1 MKKVAVILKGYP
13 RLSETFIAQEL
24 LALEKAGI
32 NLIIYSLRQPT
43 DRDVHPIHSMI
54 QAPVKYL
61 PEYLIWHLIRVLLGL
76 FSSFRSK
83 NFTRLLRLFFKDLK
97 RDCSANRIR
106 RLGQAM
112 VLHREIASDRNWIYA
127 HFLHTPASVARYCS
141 ILSDIPWSCSAHAK
155 DIWTSPKWEI
165 QEKLESLAWL
175 VTCTSSNREYLAN
188 LSSAPDC
195 VRLVYHGLDL
205 ERFADMPRQHLNNGS
220 MEQAQVKILS
230 VGRAVSKKGYDVL
243 IEALAKL
250 PEDMHWKFAHVGGGP
265 LLKDLKRQ
273 AKGLQLQARMD
284 WLGPLSFGKV
294 LEQYRNADIFVL
306 ASRIDSDGD
315 RDGLPNVLMEA
326 LSQRLACI
334 STDISGIPE
343 LLRHN
348 ENGLIV
354 KPEDTGALSEAIER
368 LARNTKF
375 RDALSREGRRTVE
388 ENFDLKRNVQLLI
401 DKLSE

>member
-76 FSSFRSK
+76 LSSFRSK

-165 QEKLESLAWL
+165 QEKLESLEWL

>member
-32 NLIIYSLRQPT
+32 NLIIYSLRHPT

-54 QAPVKYL
+54 QAPVRYL
-61 PEYLIWHLIRVLLGL
+61 PEYLIWHPFRVFLGL
-76 FSSFRSK
+76 LSSLHSK
-83 NFTRLLRLFFKDLK
+83 SFTQLLRVFFKDLR

-112 VLHREIASDRNWIYA
+112 VLYRELADDRNWIYA

-141 ILSDIPWSCSAHAK
+141 ILSNLPWSCSAHAK

-165 QEKLESLAWL
+165 QEKLDSLEWL
-175 VTCTSSNREYLAN
+175 VTCTASNREYLAG
-188 LSSAPDC
+188 LSTNPESIQ
-195 VRLVYHGLDL
+195 LLYHGLDL
-205 ERFADMPRQHLNNGS
+205 GRFRDVSKQHINNGS
-220 MEQAQVKILS
+220 AEYARVRILS
-230 VGRAVSKKGYDVL
+230 VGRAVSKKGYDIV

-250 PEDMHWKFAHVGGGP
+250 PDDLHWTFVHVGGGP

-273 AKGLQLQARMD
+273 SRALHLQARID
-284 WLGPLSFGKV
+284 WLGPLSFSRV
-294 LEQYRNADIFVL
+294 LEQYRDADIFVL

-343 LLRHN
+343 LLRHD

-354 KPEDTGALSEAIER
+354 KSGDVDALAKAIER
-368 LARNTKF
+368 LI
-375 RDALSREGRRTVE
+375 RDTECRDTLGSEGRRTVE
-388 ENFDLKRNVQLLI
+388 AAFDLKHNVQLLV

>member
-32 NLIIYSLRQPT
+32 NLIIYSLRRPT

-54 QAPVKYL
+54 QAPVRYL
-61 PEYLIWHLIRVLLGL
+61 PEYLTWHPLRVMLGL
-76 FSSFRSK
+76 LSSLRSK
-83 NFTRLLRLFFKDLK
+83 NLRQLLRVFFKDLR
-97 RDCSANRIR
+97 RDRSANRIR

-112 VLHREIASDRNWIYA
+112 VLYREIADDRNWIYA
-127 HFLHTPASVARYCS
+127 HFIHTPASVARYCS
-141 ILSDIPWSCSAHAK
+141 ILSDLPWSCSAHAK

-165 QEKLESLAWL
+165 EEKLDSLEWL
-175 VTCTSSNREYLAN
+175 VTCTASNRDYLAG
-188 LSSAPDC
+188 LSANPDRI
-195 VRLVYHGLDL
+195 RLLYHGLDL
-205 ERFADMPRQHLNNGS
+205 ERFSDASKQHLNNGS
-220 MEQAQVKILS
+220 AEQVRVRILS

-250 PEDMHWKFAHVGGGP
+250 PDDVHWTFVHVGGGP

-273 AKGLQLQARMD
+273 AKSLHLQARIE
-284 WLGPLSFGKV
+284 WQGPLSFSKV
-294 LEQYRNADIFVL
+294 LEQYRDADIFVL

-326 LSQRLACI
+326 MSQRLACI

-343 LLRHN
+343 LIRHD

-354 KPEDTGALSEAIER
+354 KSEDVDALARAIER
-368 LARNTKF
+368 LIGDTEC
-375 RDALSREGRRTVE
+375 RDALGSEGRRTVE
-388 ENFDLKRNVQLLI
+388 ESFSLKRNVQLLV
-401 DKLSE
+401 DRLSE

>member
-165 QEKLESLAWL
+165 QEKLESLEWL

>member
-24 LALEKAGI
+24 FALEKAGI
-32 NLIIYSLRQPT
+32 NLVIYSLRHPT

-54 QAPVKYL
+54 QAPVRYL
-61 PEYLIWHLIRVLLGL
+61 PEYLLWHPFRTLSGLL
-76 FSSFRSK
+76 SSFRSK
-83 NFTRLLRLFFKDLK
+83 NFTQLMRVFFRDLR
-97 RDCSANRIR
+97 RDFSANRIR

-112 VLHREIASDRNWIYA
+112 ILYREIADDRNWIYA

-141 ILSDIPWSCSAHAK
+141 ILSNLPWSCSAHAK

-165 QEKLESLAWL
+165 QEKLDGLEWL
-175 VTCTSSNREYLAN
+175 VTCTASNREYLAG
-188 LSSAPDC
+188 LSTNPDSI
-195 VRLVYHGLDL
+195 RLLYHGLDL
-205 ERFADMPRQHLNNGS
+205 ERFSDVSRRHLNNGS
-220 MEQAQVKILS
+220 AEHVRVKILS
-230 VGRAVSKKGYDVL
+230 VGRAVSKKGYDIL

-250 PEDMHWKFAHVGGGP
+250 PEDLHWTFVHVGGGP
-265 LLKDLKRQ
+265 LLDDLKRQ
-273 AKGLQLQARMD
+273 ARVLHLQARID
-284 WLGPLSFGKV
+284 WLGPLSFSKV
-294 LEQYRNADIFVL
+294 LEQYRDADIFVL

-343 LLRHN
+343 LLRN
-348 ENGLIV
+348 GENGLIV
-354 KPEDTGALSEAIER
+354 KSEDVDALAKAIER
-368 LARNTKF
+368 LIGDTEY
-375 RDALSREGRRTVE
+375 RDVLGSEGRRTVE
-388 ENFDLKRNVQLLI
+388 EAFDLKRNVQLLV

>member
-141 ILSDIPWSCSAHAK
+141 ILSDIPWSCSAHAN

-354 KPEDTGALSEAIER
+354 KPEDAGALSEAIER

>member
-165 QEKLESLAWL
+165 QEKLESLEWL

-354 KPEDTGALSEAIER
+354 KPEDAGALSEAIER